1 MAKSIRATDP
11 RRKRL
16 IHDCRKTKRS
26 FWKNVSAFLLKSRSS
41 RVAVNLAKIDKYTE
55 EHDTVLIPGKVL
67 SSGDLTHPITIAA
80 FSYSKKAFKKIEKI
94 GGEFIFIEELMK
106 RNPTGS
112 KIKLLI

>member
-26 FWKNVSAFLLKSRSS
+26 FWKNVGAFLLKSRSS
-41 RVAVNLAKIDKYTE
+41 RVTINLGKIDKYTE
-55 EHDTVLIPGKVL
+55 KNDTVLVPGKVL
-67 SSGDLTHPITIAA
+67 SSGDLTHPITLAA
-80 FSYSKKAFKKIEKI
+80 FSYSKKAFKKIEKV
-94 GGEFIFIEELMK
+94 GGKFIFIEELMK
-106 RNPTGS
+106 INPTGS